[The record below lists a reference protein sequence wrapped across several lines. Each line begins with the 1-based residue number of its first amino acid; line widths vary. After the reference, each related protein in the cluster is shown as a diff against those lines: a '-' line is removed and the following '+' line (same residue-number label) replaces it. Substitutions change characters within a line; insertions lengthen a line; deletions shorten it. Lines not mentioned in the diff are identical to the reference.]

1 MGEYLK
7 KQYEKKENNMKKIKS
22 IHLNIKQNE
31 KLTNIIDELLSINNE
46 TKNLMIVND
55 QELTFTDISLEEFS
69 KYFLERKKTNDLQHV
84 CS

>member
-69 KYFLERKKTNDLQHV
+69 KYFFGKEKNK
-84 CS
+84 